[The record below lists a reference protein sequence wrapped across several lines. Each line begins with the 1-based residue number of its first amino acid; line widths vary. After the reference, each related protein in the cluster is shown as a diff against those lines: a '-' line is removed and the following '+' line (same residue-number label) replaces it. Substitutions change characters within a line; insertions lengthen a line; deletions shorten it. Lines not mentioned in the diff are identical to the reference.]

1 MASPRAD
8 LVISVMLYMPIVFH
22 QAFNREE
29 EMANAQVQP
38 AKYLCAFL
46 VIETIQKETVPHHT
60 LGIACENGITLYL
73 QYPFILIKDDNVF
86 LSMPERG

>member
-8 LVISVMLYMPIVFH
+8 LVTSVVLYVPIVFH

-29 EMANAQVQP
+29 KMANAQVQP

-60 LGIACENGITLYL
+60 LGIACENGITLL
-73 QYPFILIKDDNVF
+73 LAVSFHTHQRRQRIFKHA
-86 LSMPERG
+86 